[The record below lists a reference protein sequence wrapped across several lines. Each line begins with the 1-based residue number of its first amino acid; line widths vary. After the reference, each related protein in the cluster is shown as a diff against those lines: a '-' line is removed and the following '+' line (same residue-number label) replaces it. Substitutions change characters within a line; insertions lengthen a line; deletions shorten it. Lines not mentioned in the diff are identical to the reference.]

1 MPRDHATSQAS
12 AATGRTNVAL
22 APRLVI
28 RASAGTGKTYQLS
41 TRYVA
46 QLLTTTPERILATT
60 FTRKAAGEI
69 LERILLRLAEAATD
83 ETQRAQLAGAL
94 ERPDLSRQAC
104 LDALAG
110 LVKNLHRVRVSTLD
124 SFFSRVAGSF
134 GLELGLPA
142 GWRLLDELE
151 DDQLRQ
157 RAIESVLQGGDRH
170 DLVQLMHLLSKG
182 EATRSVTGLVRET
195 VDELYAVFQET
206 TADAWR
212 GIDGPLPLSDEAL
225 GIAIDELQ
233 AAPLPADKRWAKA
246 RDGDIQTLLQK
257 DWEQFASKGIAT
269 KVLDGEATYYNKPIT
284 DALRRI
290 YQKLLQHVAA
300 IECRTLSGQLEAAYD
315 LLQRFDSAYR
325 RLKRDTGGLTFD
337 DVARGLAAEFS
348 RQQPT
353 GLAYRLDAS
362 LEHLLLDEFQ
372 DTSLVQWT
380 VLAPLARGVADG
392 DGSTFFCVGDVKQ
405 AIYGWRG
412 GVAEIFDTV
421 TTALPGIC
429 EEQLDKSF
437 RSSAPVIETV
447 NAVFRPR
454 TACELLGDHEACFLD
469 WLNQFPP
476 HSTHRSTAPG
486 YACLV
491 AGPDP
496 GVNETPKE
504 AVYRGAAELLKDLL
518 PKLPPAATVGILAR
532 TNAAV
537 GRIVHQLRQADL
549 PASEEGGN
557 PLTDS
562 AAVGV
567 VLSAMQLADHP
578 GDSIARFHVGH
589 SRLGPLLD
597 LPADATEDQADAAA
611 QQVRRL
617 LQSRGYGTVIAEW
630 VAALVP
636 DCNQRELDRLRQLAQ
651 LADDYEPLA
660 TLRPSDFADY
670 VAARGVED
678 PRTARIRVM
687 TVHKAKGLEFDVV
700 VLPQLDEKLVKPPKF
715 VAYREHGAGAAVR
728 VCLYRNQSLQRLLPP
743 EIRQAFRQTSDRA
756 LREALCVF
764 YVALTRAAQALY
776 MLVPASPKPTQ
787 TCAGLLRH
795 ALTQGGACTAGAVLY
810 ESGDRDWHLQLE
822 RADVDTESAPVEPAR
837 PPAPPAGGQ
846 RRRGRESRAPS
857 QLKPQRSLSIGDL
870 LRSADSRAVNRGQ
883 LLHAWFEALRW
894 IDDVAP
900 AEAELHRIAARHG
913 CGDDLV
919 TACLPE
925 FNELLAAPGLR
936 ALLARTPYRAA
947 VRALFPAGLCDG
959 DDVEISVENER
970 RFDVL
975 LDGGLVSGSI
985 DRLVLFRRADRVVA
999 AEVLDFKSDALFGDV
1014 PAHTARLAAHYAP
1027 QLDCYARA
1035 VALIHDLPRAAIS
1048 TRLVFLTTREAVSV
1062 P

>member
-1 MPRDHATSQAS
+1 MSRDRPSITATPV
-12 AATGRTNVAL
+12 TGRSNLSL

-46 QLLTTTPERILATT
+46 QLLSAPPDRILATT

-69 LERILLRLAEAATD
+69 LERILLRLADAAID
-83 ETQRAQLAGAL
+83 DAQCAQLAGAL
-94 ERPDLSRQAC
+94 HRPDLSRNVC
-104 LDALAG
+104 LETLAG
-110 LVKNLHRVRVSTLD
+110 LVRNLHRVRVSTLD

-151 DDQLRQ
+151 DDQLRN
-157 RAIESVLQGGDRH
+157 RAIESVLREGDRH
-170 DLVQLMHLLSKG
+170 DLVQLIHLLSKG

-206 TADAWR
+206 TAEAWR
-212 GIDGPLPLSDEAL
+212 GIDSPHPLAADAL
-225 GIAIDELQ
+225 ALAIDELRT
-233 AAPLPADKRWAKA
+233 ATLPADKRWAKA
-246 RDGDIQTLLQK
+246 RDGDIDALEK
-257 DWEQFASKGIAT
+257 GDWEQFACKGIAT
-269 KVLDGEATYYNKPIT
+269 KILDGEATYYTKPIS
-284 DALRRI
+284 DALRSI
-290 YQKLLQHVAA
+290 YGRLIQHVAA
-300 IECRTLSGQLEAAYD
+300 IECRILSGQLQAAYD
-315 LLQRFDSAYR
+315 LLHRFDVAYR
-325 RLKRDTGGLTFD
+325 RLKHEAGGLTFD
-337 DVARGLAAEFS
+337 DVARRLATEFS
-348 RQQPT
+348 QQQPA

-380 VLAPLARGVADG
+380 VLEPLARGVADG

-421 TTALPGIC
+421 TTRLPGIC

-437 RSSAPVIETV
+437 RSSSPVIDTV
-447 NAVFRPR
+447 NAVFQPR
-454 TACELLGDHEACFLD
+454 TSYELLADHEDCFLG
-469 WLNQFPP
+469 WVNQFPP
-476 HSTHRSTAPG
+476 HSTHRSAAPG
-486 YACLV
+486 YACLL
-491 AGPDP
+491 AGPEP
-496 GVNETPKE
+496 AAGETAKD
-504 AVYRGAAELLKDLL
+504 AVYRGAAKLLEELL
-518 PKLPPAATVGILAR
+518 PKLPPDATVGILAR

-537 GRIVHQLRQADL
+537 GRIVHQLRLAGL

-562 AAVGV
+562 AAVSI

-578 GDSIARFHVGH
+578 GDSIALFHVSH
-589 SRLGPLLD
+589 SPLGPLLD
-597 LPADATEDQADAAA
+597 LPQDASANQAEAAA
-611 QQVRRL
+611 QHVRRL
-617 LQSRGYGTVIAEW
+617 LQTRGYGPVIADW
-630 VAALVP
+630 AIALAP
-636 DCNQRELDRLRQLAQ
+636 DCNQRELDRLRQLSA

-700 VLPQLDEKLVKPPKF
+700 VLPQLDEKLIKPPKF

-728 VCLYRNQSLQRLLPP
+728 VCLYRNQLMQRLLPA

-764 YVALTRAAQALY
+764 YVSLTRAAQALY

-787 TCAGLLRH
+787 TFAGILRH
-795 ALTQGGACTAGAVLY
+795 ALTQGTPCTAGAVLY
-810 ESGDRDWHLQLE
+810 ECGDRDWHQQLE
-822 RADVDTESAPVEPAR
+822 RASVEIEPPPAAPAR
-837 PPAPPAGGQ
+837 VPAPPADGQ

-857 QLKPQRSLSIGDL
+857 QLKTRRSLSINDL
-870 LRSADSRAVNRGQ
+870 LRSADSRALNRGQ
-883 LLHAWFEALRW
+883 LLHAWFETLEW
-894 IDDVAP
+894 IDDAEP
-900 AEAELHRIAARHG
+900 ADAELCRVAARHG
-913 CGDDLV
+913 CADDLV
-919 TACLPE
+919 ADCLPE
-925 FNELLAAPGLR
+925 FRELLAASGLR
-936 ALLARTPYRAA
+936 TLLSRADYCATART
-947 VRALFPAGLCDG
+947 LFPPGLCDG
-959 DDVEISVENER
+959 DDVDVSVENER

-985 DRLVLFRRADRVVA
+985 DRLILFQRAGRVVA
-999 AEVLDFKSDALFGDV
+999 AEILDFKSDAVFGDIT
-1014 PAHTARLAAHYAP
+1014 AHSARLIEHYAP

-1035 VALIHDLPRAAIS
+1035 VARIYELPRTAIA
-1048 TRLVFLTTREAVSV
+1048 TRLVLLATREAVRV
-1062 P
+1062 